1 MTGGG
6 WWLHSLGGLTNVILC
21 TPFTVSCS
29 FCGPHQLGGF
39 IFCELPSLL
48 ALTGWIAS
56 CSSCCCMWFLLLHLS
71 CSLYNSDQT
80 VCDPVHLPVHQQAHP
95 NIGKSG
101 QQGKTYSTFP
111 SFRTALGLIFGTQ
124 ALICVCNDLGKTLE
138 RKNLWPCSTYH
149 WAPGWTFWFYSWR
162 AKEWRRPWGKL
173 LINQVVLIIFTAL
186 QNAHQK
192 PLLLY

>member
-1 MTGGG
+1 
-6 WWLHSLGGLTNVILC
+6 
-21 TPFTVSCS
+21 
-29 FCGPHQLGGF
+29 
-39 IFCELPSLL
+39 
-48 ALTGWIAS
+48 
-56 CSSCCCMWFLLLHLS
+56 MWFLLLHLS

-101 QQGKTYSTFP
+101 QQGKAYSTFP

-124 ALICVCNDLGKTLE
+124 ALIYVCNDLGKTLE

-186 QNAHQK
+186 QMLIKSLFCCTNIWAVITICKCVHGTRQRGRESSGTELSMK
-192 PLLLY
+192 PASRESHKKQNSNKGNSTS